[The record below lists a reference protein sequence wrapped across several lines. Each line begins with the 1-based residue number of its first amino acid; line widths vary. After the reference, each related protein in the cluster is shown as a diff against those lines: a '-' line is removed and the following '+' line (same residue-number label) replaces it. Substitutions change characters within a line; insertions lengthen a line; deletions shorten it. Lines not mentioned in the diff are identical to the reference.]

1 MNTFGKWSAVLL
13 LSSSTILANTENII
27 SPAKNKGS
35 NKPVSVETDFYT
47 IKINPQGAEITQFLH
62 KDTVNELRNNV
73 KLTDPDPYPMQL
85 YWSPENR
92 EKFRTARFN
101 LQVTENDPFIVVTA
115 TLPVTMPGNNRG
127 LLKKIFTFQK
137 NQHYWR
143 FQYALENQ
151 SNKEINVGNSYFYSN
166 TRIGPQVN
174 TDTPRSAQAFYN
186 FFQNKEDFEVLYSEG
201 GMGCGSDGQENKS
214 VPGPIQFFGMSSRFM
229 VHAIIPL
236 FSNELLYY
244 FPEYKLGESNS
255 VGAQMHLQL
264 PAFKIPAKSSYDL
277 EFILYTGPKVR
288 DYVDISSKEL
298 QENPALKDI
307 NPDLYK
313 GFDFGITAPIRD
325 LIVVLLSYLYL
336 IVPNYGV
343 GIIIFAILFKLAFF
357 PLNQKQ
363 AESMKKMQVLQPQIQ
378 KINEKYKDKPQEKQR
393 KLIEVYKVNKVNPVG
408 GCLPILVQIP
418 VFIALYSAFSD
429 AYELWKA
436 PFIMGWIPDLSE
448 PDIFFSFSEDL
459 PLVGGF
465 AVHLLPLLMTI
476 SQFLQTKFSMVS
488 TDPNQKIIMY
498 MMPFMLLF
506 FFWKMPAGVVLYW
519 TIQNLLSVA
528 QQIYTNTK
536 KSDDVVPS
544 KG

>member
-1 MNTFGKWSAVLL
+1 
-13 LSSSTILANTENII
+13 
-27 SPAKNKGS
+27 
-35 NKPVSVETDFYT
+35 
-47 IKINPQGAEITQFLH
+47 
-62 KDTVNELRNNV
+62 
-73 KLTDPDPYPMQL
+73 
-85 YWSPENR
+85 
-92 EKFRTARFN
+92 
-101 LQVTENDPFIVVTA
+101 
-115 TLPVTMPGNNRG
+115 
-127 LLKKIFTFQK
+127 
-137 NQHYWR
+137 
-143 FQYALENQ
+143 
-151 SNKEINVGNSYFYSN
+151 
-166 TRIGPQVN
+166 
-174 TDTPRSAQAFYN
+174 
-186 FFQNKEDFEVLYSEG
+186 
-201 GMGCGSDGQENKS
+201 
-214 VPGPIQFFGMSSRFM
+214 
-229 VHAIIPL
+229 
-236 FSNELLYY
+236 
-244 FPEYKLGESNS
+244 
-255 VGAQMHLQL
+255 
-264 PAFKIPAKSSYDL
+264 
-277 EFILYTGPKVR
+277 
-288 DYVDISSKEL
+288 
-298 QENPALKDI
+298 
-307 NPDLYK
+307 
-313 GFDFGITAPIRD
+313 
-325 LIVVLLSYLYL
+325 VVLLSYLYL

-408 GCLPILVQIP
+408 GCLPVLVQIP